1 MNGMNDE
8 AAARAAP
15 PDTALLAAE
24 EAKRN
29 RVWDRKERLRVIFE
43 TIQWAEMQPGVSR
56 NTMESC
62 LRRQRE
68 ILLRMG
74 STEPQG

>member
-1 MNGMNDE
+1 MSDE
-8 AAARAAP
+8 AASQQAAP

-29 RVWDRKERLRVIFE
+29 LVWDRKERMRVIFE
-43 TIQWAEMQPGVSR
+43 TIQWAEMQPGVCR

-68 ILLRMG
+68 ILRRMG
-74 STEPQG
+74 STEAQG